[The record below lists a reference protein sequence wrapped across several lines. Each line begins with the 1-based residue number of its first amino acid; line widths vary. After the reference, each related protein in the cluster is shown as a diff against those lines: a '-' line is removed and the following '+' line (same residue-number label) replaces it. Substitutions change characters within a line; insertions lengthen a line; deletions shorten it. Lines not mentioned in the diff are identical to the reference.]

1 MRSAKKAHIRRV
13 EMKVLLIKDVKPLG
27 KAGEV
32 KEVKDGYGQNFLIAK
47 GFAKAATTEVL
58 RKYEAEQKQKA
69 EQLRFE
75 IANLEALKNEL
86 AKKQIIIT
94 KPLGANGALFGGVTK
109 DEIAT
114 ALKAKTGIELDK
126 RTFEIDTIKATGTY
140 DISVKLGHGIHA
152 TFSLLVKGEGV

>member
-1 MRSAKKAHIRRV
+1 MPQTSTQRRV

-75 IANLEALKNEL
+75 IANLETLKGEL

>member
-1 MRSAKKAHIRRV
+1 
-13 EMKVLLIKDVKPLG
+13 MKVLLTKDVKALG

-58 RKYEAEQKQKA
+58 RKYEAEQRQKA

-75 IANLEALKNEL
+75 MANLEALKAEL
-86 AKKQIIIT
+86 AKKQVKIT
-94 KPLGANGALFGGVTK
+94 KSLGANGALFGGVTK

-114 ALKAKTGIELDK
+114 ALKAQTSIELDK
-126 RTFEIDTIKATGTY
+126 RSFEIDTIKATGSY

-152 TFSLLVKGEGV
+152 TFTLLVQGEGV